1 MKVVEILFVRRGA
14 HAKIVA
20 FIVPLITVCF
30 LICTERSPPAL
41 VPATES
47 IC

>member
-1 MKVVEILFVRRGA
+1 MKVVEILFATQDA

-30 LICTERSPPAL
+30 LICRDRSLPAL
-41 VPATES
+41 VPATKS
-47 IC
+47 IG